1 MGTTAADH
9 SARWLAA
16 VQLKNSIAKYWR
28 PRLNSTYALHHTKL
42 TYFALRPELQISVNV
57 QSQSTLHEA
66 PQASACTPTRCPVPL
81 LLLRRDASICRSMP
95 AEEKDHLRRKL
106 LDLIAEQDSQVR
118 CKTADDGAYIESH
131 RLACM
136 QHWDAI
142 TMLVP
147 NHMRLPVQQIALQLA
162 LTFAKVARLD
172 YPSAW
177 PSLFG
182 MHVAQ
187 HRPICCRHCHIIDAT
202 LHCFCV
208 RSMS

>member
-1 MGTTAADH
+1 MSRA
-9 SARWLAA
+9 S
-16 VQLKNSIAKYWR
+16 QLCMR
-28 PRLNSTYALHHTKL
+28 
-42 TYFALRPELQISVNV
+42 
-57 QSQSTLHEA
+57 
-66 PQASACTPTRCPVPL
+66 
-81 LLLRRDASICRSMP
+81 LLRHLHVLPHAVLCLYCCYVATSICRSMP

-118 CKTADDGAYIESH
+118 CKSADDGACVESH

-187 HRPICCRHCHIIDAT
+187 HRPTCCRHCHIIDAT